1 MGKEYYIVTIDNGDT
16 KNVFK
21 SEKGER
27 IVFKDRKY
35 ITVGVTHEKDLP
47 SNVTIEELLS
57 LDRTLYNPIYDKNI
71 PLFLSESIENIKK
84 ARKKNSSLIDCYL
97 DEVNSSINVC
107 EVENLIS
114 KEHADYLRKKYL

>member
-47 SNVTIEELLS
+47 SNVTIEELTRDNKYKL
-57 LDRTLYNPIYDKNI
+57 
-71 PLFLSESIENIKK
+71 KK
-84 ARKKNSSLIDCYL
+84 VKKLT
-97 DEVNSSINVC
+97 
-107 EVENLIS
+107 
-114 KEHADYLRKKYL
+114 KKQ